1 MVAKKILLVDDSST
15 MLLMEQMILSGGG
28 YQLVT
33 ARDGEAAVHA
43 ALSHAPD
50 LILLDAIL
58 PGMDGFEVCRKL
70 RANER
75 TRETPI
81 ILVVP
86 RGEAEHVEKGV
97 ESGCSD
103 WVAKP
108 LNGVELL
115 SKMKILLGE

>member
-1 MVAKKILLVDDSST
+1 MARKILLVDDSST

-43 ALSHAPD
+43 ALAHAPD

-58 PGMDGFEVCRKL
+58 PGMDGFEVCRRL

-86 RGEAEHVEKGV
+86 RGGAAEHVEKGF

-103 WVAKP
+103 CVTKP
-108 LNGVELL
+108 LNGVDLL
-115 SKMKILLGE
+115 SKIKILMGD

>member
-1 MVAKKILLVDDSST
+1 MAKKILLVDDSST

-33 ARDGEAAVHA
+33 ARDGAAAVQA
-43 ALSHAPD
+43 ALAHAPD

-58 PGMDGFEVCRKL
+58 PRMDGFEVCRKL
-70 RANER
+70 RANQR

-81 ILVVP
+81 ILVVSS
-86 RGEAEHVEKGV
+86 GDADHVEKGF

-103 WVAKP
+103 YVAKP
-108 LNGVELL
+108 LNGAELL
-115 SKMKILLGE
+115 SKIKFLLGE